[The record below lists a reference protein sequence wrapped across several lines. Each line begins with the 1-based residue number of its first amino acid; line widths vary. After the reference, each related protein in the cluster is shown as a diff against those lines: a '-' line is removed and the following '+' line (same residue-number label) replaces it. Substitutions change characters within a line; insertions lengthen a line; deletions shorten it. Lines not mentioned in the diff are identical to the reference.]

1 MKAVANVSPGR
12 VVSPRFKYEVA
23 ARPGGQAIKAC
34 FGCGVCTAG
43 CPVAEVDA
51 AYNPRRIIRMVLLGL
66 EEDVLTSDLVW
77 LCTLC
82 FTCYARCPQD
92 VRFTDI
98 MGVLRELAVERGYV
112 HPSFPARLKAL
123 DDLAQQ
129 SRLGAARF
137 LARAKQA
144 AGSADP
150 GELKRLLA
158 EAGEAT

>member
-1 MKAVANVSPGR
+1 MKAAASASPAR
-12 VVSPRFKYEVA
+12 LVSPRFKYEVA

-66 EEDVLTSDLVW
+66 EEDVLTSDLIW
-77 LCTLC
+77 LCTVC

-92 VRFTDI
+92 VRFTDV

-112 HPSFPARLKAL
+112 HPSFPARLKAM

-129 SRLGAARF
+129 LRLGAARS
-137 LARAKQA
+137 LARDKAA
-144 AGSADP
+144 AGPPDP
-150 GELKRLLA
+150 GDLKRLIA
-158 EAGEAT
+158 EAGDKT